1 MPVLLKWALAGI
13 DDTLGG
19 AASAV
24 RRPHANTLE
33 ASYATDT
40 RHITFASIVNTE
52 TEECYFSPAYGFD
65 RIERR
70 APAL

>member
-1 MPVLLKWALAGI
+1 VLLKWALAGI
-13 DDTLGG
+13 DDTLGD

-33 ASYATDT
+33 ASYAT